1 MKIPFVK
8 LHPDA
13 KMPVYGSAG
22 AAGADLS
29 ALCPPEGV
37 TIRPGQRAMIPTG
50 IAVQLPAG
58 YVGLLCARS
67 SLGVKHG
74 LSLPNGVGVID
85 WDYRGQIQVA
95 LLNLSQTPYT
105 IVPGERIAQLLVMP
119 VCQAEF
125 VQAESLEDTAR
136 GQGGFGSTGRGELPA
151 AGPEQE
157 NG

>member
-13 KMPVYGSAG
+13 KMPVYGSEG

-37 TIRPGQRAMIPTG
+37 TIQPGQRVLVPTG
-50 IAVQLPAG
+50 VAVQLPVG

-74 LSLPNGVGVID
+74 LSLSNGVGVID
-85 WDYRGQIQVA
+85 WDYRGQLHVG
-95 LLNLSQTPYT
+95 LVNLSQTPYT
-105 IVPGERIAQLLVMP
+105 IAPGERIAQLLVMP
-119 VCQAEF
+119 VSRAEF
-125 VQAESLEDTAR
+125 VQADSLEDTAR
-136 GQGGFGSTGRGELPA
+136 GQGGFGSTGRTSLP
-151 AGPEQE
+151 GDQE
-157 NG
+157 ES